1 MIQFVALTALSVLTL
16 VGNAS
21 SKQVLTTSYNESLS
35 FQNVFYAAS
44 SYCLA
49 YLKLQQWTC
58 NACRVNP
65 GFQLRVLLQGVN
77 DTYGMVGH
85 NPLDEQIVV
94 AFKGTNP
101 KNLAN
106 WITDLSTGLVPYT
119 HIASA
124 PANALVHDG
133 FYGSYNSMRAAMI
146 ANVNALLAL
155 HPTYSI
161 LFTGHSMGGASA
173 VLAALDITDLLAA
186 AGAQN
191 DVVLYTYGQ
200 PRLGNPTFAA
210 FASTLLAQRTL
221 GTWRSVHWRDPVPH
235 LPPQIAFNFEQV
247 GTEVWYTGDMSTYQ
261 VCAAY
266 SEDPSCA
273 DSVAAWDVTNHI
285 YYFGIHVGTDC
296 DQAVA
301 ADDIAEENAALQQ
314 LQQKLDRAT
323 NERRS
328 V

>member
-1 MIQFVALTALSVLTL
+1 MLSQY
-16 VGNAS
+16 AS
-21 SKQVLTTSYNESLS
+21 PVTSKQILTTSYNETLS

-65 GFQLRVLLQGVN
+65 GFQLRVLLQGQN

-85 NPLDEQIVV
+85 NPIDEQIVV

-106 WITDLSTGLVPYT
+106 WITDLTTTLVPYT
-119 HIASA
+119 NLASA
-124 PANALVHDG
+124 PPNAMVHEG
-133 FYGSYNSMRAAMI
+133 FYDSYNSMRS
-146 ANVNALLAL
+146 ALLSNFAAL
-155 HPTYSI
+155 FMQYPTYSI
-161 LFTGHSMGGASA
+161 LFTGHSMGGANA
-173 VLAALDITDLLAA
+173 VLAALDITDMLAA
-186 AGAQN
+186 VSATN

-200 PRLGNPTFAA
+200 PRLGNPTFAQY
-210 FASTLLAQRTL
+210 ASNLLAKRTL

-235 LPPQIAFNFEQV
+235 LPPQIAYNFAQV
-247 GTEVWYTGDMSTYQ
+247 GTEVWYTGNMASYQ

-266 SEDPSCA
+266 SEDPSCS
-273 DSVAAWDVTNHI
+273 DSVAAWDITNHI

-296 DQAVA
+296 DQALSDD
-301 ADDIAEENAALQQ
+301 DDI
-314 LQQKLDRAT
+314 DSISGTR
-323 NERRS
+323 NE
-328 V
+328 